1 MIIEIEV
8 NGRKIKTQKGE
19 LILDTLKA
27 NGIHVPTLCNLEGFK
42 PSGACRIC
50 VVEVEGRS
58 DLVPS
63 CSFYVEEWMKIQTH
77 SARVI
82 QARKTIL
89 ELLLSNHT
97 DGCLYCDRSRWCK
110 LQDLASELNV
120 TERKYG
126 GRIIRKKIDNTS
138 QSILRDPAK
147 CILCSR
153 CVKVCE
159 EVQLVASLDFLNRGS
174 RTEVGTVLDK
184 GLNYSSCISCGQC
197 IQVCP
202 TGALKEKSHLDQVG
216 AALQEKGKIVVALVD
231 PAVFVT
237 LGEYYGYKPGR
248 EFSSILINALKRIG
262 FHKVYGTG
270 WGMEH
275 QAGQLVSLLTES
287 GTEARPG
294 PMLVSECPS
303 VVKYIT
309 QSRPDLLPNLVPLK
323 PARQVMTHLIRELLG
338 KQTGKPASD
347 ISIVHLTSC
356 TASKNETGAGL
367 KIRGTKHLPE
377 FSLTTREVYRL
388 IRLFGIQVESLS
400 PESQEDQFGSG
411 VKSGQLSAI
420 AGGYLEIL
428 SRIIQIRKPETKMSG
443 EKFGKIKGIK
453 DAKETVCETN
463 GQKIVMSSVSSIA
476 QFESYLKE
484 IKNKRRT
491 VDLIE
496 VMACQHG
503 CINGGGQPCRG
514 SDRNLR
520 NRLKGIVEWDER
532 YSGIQSKEKLE
543 VPGELNLQ
551 EEDFMANFVPRQ
563 IIK

>member
-27 NGIHVPTLCNLEGFK
+27 NGIHVPTLCNLEGYK

-63 CSFYVEEWMKIQTH
+63 CSYYVEEWMKIHTH

-82 QARKTIL
+82 RARKTIL

-97 DGCLYCDRSRWCK
+97 DGCLYCDRGRWCK

-120 TERKYG
+120 TERKYT
-126 GRIIRKKIDNTS
+126 GRLVRKKIDNTS
-138 QSILRDPAK
+138 QSIIRDPAK

-159 EVQLVASLDFLNRGS
+159 ESQVVAALDFLNRGS

-184 GLNYSSCISCGQC
+184 GLNYTSCISCGQC

-202 TGALKEKSHLDQVG
+202 TGALKERSHLDQVG
-216 AALQEKGKIVVALVD
+216 MMLQDRGKIPVAMID

-237 LGEYYGYKPGR
+237 LGEFFGSKPGQ
-248 EFSSILINALKRIG
+248 EFSSVLINALRRIG
-262 FHKVYGTG
+262 FQKVYGTG
-270 WGMEH
+270 WAMEY
-275 QAGQLVSLLTES
+275 QAGKLAGMLAERNSQTGNGPLL
-287 GTEARPG
+287 
-294 PMLVSECPS
+294 LSECPS
-303 VVKYIT
+303 VVKYIS
-309 QSRPDLLPNLVPLK
+309 QSRPDLLPSLVPLK
-323 PARQVMTHLIRELLG
+323 PARHLMTRMLREKVAG
-338 KQTGKPASD
+338 QTGRPHAD
-347 ISIVHLTSC
+347 ISVVYLTAC
-356 TASKNETGAGL
+356 TSSKDESLAAL
-367 KIRGTKHLPE
+367 KKKDPSFFPD
-377 FSLTTREVYRL
+377 FSLTTREVFRL

-400 PESQEDQFGSG
+400 PESQEDVLGTGS
-411 VKSGQLSAI
+411 KSGHLSAI
-420 AGGYLEIL
+420 SGGYLEMLTRIL
-428 SRIIQIRKPETKMSG
+428 QAREPDLKVSG
-443 EKFGKIKGIK
+443 EKLGKLRATRDVK
-453 DAKETVCETN
+453 DTICEKN
-463 GQKIVMSSVSSIA
+463 GNRLVMASVSSIA
-476 QFESYLKE
+476 QFEAYLKE
-484 IKNKRRT
+484 ARQKRKKT
-491 VDLIE
+491 DLLE

-520 NRLKGIVEWDER
+520 ARLKGIVEWDEK
-532 YSGIQSKEKLE
+532 YSGIQTRERLE
-543 VPGELNLQ
+543 LPEGVSLN
-551 EEDFMANFVPRQ
+551 EDDFMAEFSPRQ

>member
-63 CSFYVEEWMKIQTH
+63 CSYYVEEWMKISTH

-82 QARKTIL
+82 RARKTIL
-89 ELLLSNHT
+89 ELLLSNHE
-97 DGCLYCDRSRWCK
+97 DGCLYCDRGRWCK

-126 GRIIRKKIDNTS
+126 GRSSRKKIDNTS
-138 QSILRDPAK
+138 QAVIRDPAK

-153 CVKVCE
+153 CVRVCE
-159 EVQLVASLDFLNRGS
+159 ESQVVAALDFLNRGS

-184 GLNYSSCISCGQC
+184 GLNYTSCISCGQC
-197 IQVCP
+197 IIVCP

-216 AALQEKGKIVVALVD
+216 NLLQQKGKIPVALVD
-231 PAVFVT
+231 PAIFVT
-237 LGEYYGYKPGR
+237 LGEYFGYKPGR
-248 EFSSILINALKRIG
+248 EFTSVFINALKRIG
-262 FHKVYGTG
+262 FQKIYGTG
-270 WGMEH
+270 WGLEY
-275 QAGQLVSLLTES
+275 QSGQLVSLLS
-287 GTEARPG
+287 DKKRLANDG
-294 PMLVSECPS
+294 PLILSECPS
-303 VVKYIT
+303 VVRYIT
-309 QSRPDLLPNLVPLK
+309 QSRPELISSLVPLK
-323 PARQVMTHLIRELLG
+323 PARQLMSQIAREMVS
-338 KQTGKPASD
+338 KQTGKPVSD
-347 ISIVHLTSC
+347 IAVVYLTSC
-356 TASKNETGAGL
+356 TASKNETSAAL
-367 KIRGTKHLPE
+367 KTKEPKYLSD

-388 IRLFGIQVESLS
+388 IRLFGIQIESLS
-400 PESQEDQFGSG
+400 PESQEDLVGPG
-411 VKSGQLSAI
+411 AKSGHLGAI
-420 AGGYLEIL
+420 SGGHLEML
-428 SRIIQIRKPETKMSG
+428 TRIIQSRYPGSLISG
-443 EKFGKIKGIK
+443 EKPGKMRVGK
-453 DAKETVCETN
+453 DVRETTCEFD
-463 GQKIVMSSVSSIA
+463 GQNLVMAAVSSIA

-484 IKNKRRT
+484 IKSRHKKI
-491 VDLIE
+491 DLLE

-514 SDRNLR
+514 ADRNLR
-520 NRLKGIVEWDER
+520 NRLKGILDWDEK
-532 YSGIQSKEKLE
+532 YSGVQTRESLDLPAKIDAEGLDVTAGFAQRL
-543 VPGELNLQ
+543 
-551 EEDFMANFVPRQ
+551 